1 MKRIKKILLLFLII
15 MLSGCSVEYNLT
27 INEDSSVNEKV
38 IAKEVTNRMKANT
51 GLSSSQSVNYL
62 YKMFDRPGLK
72 TNLSSKKE
80 GKLTVATVTGSH
92 KSLNKYIKNF
102 KSDVFEEA
110 NIERD
115 GDIVTL
121 SFDQSKVLSS
131 SSSRGLIY
139 NDITVM
145 ITVPFKVLDHNADR
159 YSRDTYCWDIKSDE
173 DLRKIKIQY
182 DESNLINKKIVKVG
196 KFKFDIKYSF
206 VAIAVIVLIVI
217 SIIVIVYYNNKKNN
231 RI

>member
-1 MKRIKKILLLFLII
+1 
-15 MLSGCSVEYNLT
+15 
-27 INEDSSVNEKV
+27 
-38 IAKEVTNRMKANT
+38 
-51 GLSSSQSVNYL
+51 
-62 YKMFDRPGLK
+62 
-72 TNLSSKKE
+72 
-80 GKLTVATVTGSH
+80 
-92 KSLNKYIKNF
+92 
-102 KSDVFEEA
+102 
-110 NIERD
+110 
-115 GDIVTL
+115 
-121 SFDQSKVLSS
+121 
-131 SSSRGLIY
+131 
-139 NDITVM
+139 M